1 MIVLGRGKVRMQV
14 PRITKQLAIT
24 CMVALALALATEAA
38 AQAYQPELF
47 AHQDRI
53 GAAPSLALG
62 LSGSSLMRAL
72 DEERL
77 QELRALEPFRGGKRA
92 IDRFSDQILQRPKPW
107 TLYGRLGVLNFQNA
121 LDPGDETGMRFTL
134 RRTGPRLNGRI
145 YIGIHREF

>member
-1 MIVLGRGKVRMQV
+1 MELAKIAKRVARPCLMAIVLAFAGE
-14 PRITKQLAIT
+14 I
-24 CMVALALALATEAA
+24 A
-38 AQAYQPELF
+38 AQAYQPESF
-47 AHQDRI
+47 AHQDRL
-53 GAAPSLALG
+53 GAVPSLAMG
-62 LSGSSLMRAL
+62 LSTSSVLRAL

-107 TLYGRLGVLNFQNA
+107 TLYGRLGVLNFQNS
-121 LDPGDETGMRFTL
+121 LEPSDETSMKFTL

>member
-1 MIVLGRGKVRMQV
+1 MK
-14 PRITKQLAIT
+14 LAKTAKRVAGPGI
-24 CMVALALALATEAA
+24 MAIALAFAGELA
-38 AQAYQPELF
+38 AQAYQPESF
-47 AHQDRI
+47 AHLEGIRSS
-53 GAAPSLALG
+53 PPLALG
-62 LSGSSLMRAL
+62 LSGSGILRAL

-121 LDPGDETGMRFTL
+121 LQPSGDENGMKFTL
-134 RRTGPRLNGRI
+134 RSTGPRLNGRI